1 MHLTKKT
8 APVQLRTYM
17 ALWPRMLEEVEEGG
31 NSNKAQTR
39 PPGATS
45 LNFYAITQQPAGRNC
60 NN

>member
-17 ALWPRMLEEVEEGG
+17 ALWPRMLEEVEEVEEGG

-45 LNFYAITQQPAGRNC
+45 LNFYAITQQLAG
-60 NN
+60 